1 MDTFIWITLP
11 FLLIPV
17 FQFTAVTGLNLLY
30 ITVRDGGE
38 VTLSCEGV
46 TTDQDECDRTTWLFN
61 PSENTAAVELIN
73 LGKIG
78 RKVGSKSDRLSVTAT
93 CSLVIKKVTV
103 EDVGLYTCRQ
113 FISGKQQGP
122 DSQVDL
128 SVVTMTE
135 HEDADKRELTC
146 SVSTYG
152 QCRHTVKWV
161 NQGRDVNQHNK
172 DLIISESTCSATVS
186 LFTSQFI
193 ICNVTDLNSGKVQL
207 FNFNPSN
214 PSKPSGWWW
223 SIIVAV
229 ALLLTVVVLIR
240 WKMTKANKTQT
251 DNNIVDPEDGVS
263 YASISFPN
271 VTSSEDLIRGRE
283 NVATYSTVN
292 VSSSFAGISNN

>member
-128 SVVTMTE
+128 SVVT
-135 HEDADKRELTC
+135 
-146 SVSTYG
+146 
-152 QCRHTVKWV
+152 
-161 NQGRDVNQHNK
+161 N
-172 DLIISESTCSATVS
+172 
-186 LFTSQFI
+186 
-193 ICNVTDLNSGKVQL
+193 LNSGKVQL